1 MLSKWSWLVLN
12 LIVYASALP
21 AKEETKALLELT
33 QLDYEDACY
42 NTASVQWSLIISPS
56 NKTLSTW
63 EAQQHKYAEFK
74 KSQKNLIIE
83 IIQKEKLEPFRYV
96 YDVIEKPGDTLLKD
110 EDWKK
115 FIHFVGVAELQQSA
129 ANHVNGSQNRS
140 REDVEH
146 LLSHNGKLEDKQA
159 AWSAW
164 YQQLTPLVTNYTNNL
179 LLVAEA
185 AKENDAENVERYWE
199 MLTGYPDGYD
209 RINSEWSR
217 INNLHKKVLKFV
229 STNLA
234 KKYGITINQTIPA
247 HLLGSLRGYDWTDIS
262 SDALPYSDLIY
273 GIKKNLWKKK
283 YVGQSLYKIA
293 SSLSSILLKEVPE
306 AEFWENSEFNRQCP
320 SVLLNLCRYGKMRVS
335 TCSKASM
342 SNFLT
347 AHEDVGKIAFNQMSS
362 ENMPILNTANRY
374 SGLEESVSI
383 LFGILSANPAWLNHT
398 HLSNDVSNN
407 EQRMIASLM
416 ITALHVLP
424 RLAYYYAADLWR
436 INAIE
441 KNITDSSTLISSWW
455 KYRQEYEG
463 VSSIDMDSPTFL
475 DDSDIIRNKPYLP
488 KILGIMVAFQ
498 LYEYTLESTEVR
510 YDDIDGKLMKG
521 EIIKM
526 IQRSGEHSWQDDLN
540 KFLEIDDIS
549 ADALVSYFTP
559 LEEFIEENEDV
570 FEYKSG
576 AAADK
581 ELEELEKRILHE
593 INNPTTTPLPTTATY
608 SSTVKASLPKTTS
621 SVKSSNEK
629 PEKSLESKSSV
640 YVSENQSKNPASSLP
655 TEVPHE
661 KSLLTPDLL
670 DEQQNDTPKI
680 NTSKA
685 VWAVSAVLIA
695 IVVICIIVIF
705 GRQRCRKTPKNRR
718 YV

>member
-140 REDVEH
+140 RE
-146 LLSHNGKLEDKQA
+146 
-159 AWSAW
+159 
-164 YQQLTPLVTNYTNNL
+164 
-179 LLVAEA
+179 
-185 AKENDAENVERYWE
+185 DAENVERYWE

-320 SVLLNLCRYGKMRVS
+320 SVLLNLCRYGKM
-335 TCSKASM
+335 SM